1 MPIFI
6 ALGVGAGT
14 VSALLFAAAGTNT
27 VPAVLLMYLAPLP
40 ILIVALGWH
49 HLLGLLALSVGGVAT
64 TLLVRPSAGLVFALG
79 PAISAWWLA
88 WLTLLRQPG
97 QPGQA
102 GQPGPAGPAG
112 PPAAAGWYPI
122 GRILVWTGLGGAVMA
137 IGSLAVATGWDYERY
152 REALEQ
158 TAAALLRREMRL
170 DRSAPLPRT
179 LGVPGADFIR
189 LISGLAPA
197 LFAGMLTLILTVNL
211 WLAGKVVA
219 ISGRLARPWPDVAG
233 TRMPPGAL
241 AGVGAGFALA
251 QVPGFVGVA
260 GTALAG
266 GFLMAFALQGL
277 GLMHAVTRRR
287 PARGLILSLTY
298 VLTLVLGYVF
308 LPVFALVGMVDTALP
323 IRRTLGGPPPP
334 PPPPAPPPRPRSH
347 QE

>member
-49 HLLGLLALSVGGVAT
+49 HLLGLLALAVGGLVT
-64 TLLVRPSAGLVFALG
+64 TLLVRSSAGLVFALG
-79 PAISAWWLA
+79 PAISAWLLA
-88 WLTLLRQPG
+88 WLTLLRRPG
-97 QPGQA
+97 EAPIAGQA
-102 GQPGPAGPAG
+102 GPS
-112 PPAAAGWYPI
+112 AGWYPL
-122 GRILVWTGLGGAVMA
+122 GHLLVWIGLGGALMA

-152 REALEQ
+152 RDALEQ
-158 TAAALLRREMRL
+158 TAAAVLRREMRL
-170 DRSAPLPRT
+170 DRSAPLPQT
-179 LGVPGADFIR
+179 LGLPGRDFIR

-197 LFAGMLTLILTVNL
+197 LFAGMLTLILSVNL

-219 ISGRLARPWPDVAG
+219 ISGRLVRPWPDLPD
-233 TRMPPGAL
+233 TRMPPTAL
-241 AGVGAGFALA
+241 AGIVAGFALA
-251 QVPGFVGVA
+251 QLQGFPGVA

-277 GLMHAVTRRR
+277 AVMHVVTRRR

-298 VLTLVLGYVF
+298 VLTLVLAYVF
-308 LPVFALVGMVDTALP
+308 LPVFALLGMVDTALP
-323 IRRTLGGPPPP
+323 IRRTLAGPPGPP
-334 PPPPAPPPRPRSH
+334 PPPRPRSN